1 MRPILD
7 VVLGPQGGHL
17 LAAATRTAI
26 PTRIL
31 MVATYA
37 VKTLKTFTVIV
48 STLSIKTFMNNIH
61 RRIRRSGHSGHPA
74 MAGPLFSNR
83 SARA

>member
-1 MRPILD
+1 MTRPILD
-7 VVLGPQGGHL
+7 VVLGPEG
-17 LAAATRTAI
+17 AAATRTAI

-61 RRIRRSGHSGHPA
+61 CN
-74 MAGPLFSNR
+74 SNLLPYKII
-83 SARA
+83 AIL